1 MQDFSAI
8 KLLLA
13 SPEDMLN
20 WSYGEVQTAETIN
33 YRSLKAEPQGLM
45 CERIF
50 GPIKDYECYCG
61 KYRKK
66 KYKGIVCDKCGVE
79 IAPAKVRRERMGHIK
94 LAVPVVHVW
103 YAYGVPAKLAILL
116 NIPSKKL
123 ISVIYY
129 IRYVVTEIDKEK
141 QQAALKE
148 VDELLEAELTRVDAE
163 YAERLKELGAKLASS
178 KKKQSSKKIS
188 DTDRVDLDKDTDLL
202 SKQNALM
209 KKEVVDAKDEI
220 TKRFEN
226 LRSIVSELHYKSVIS
241 EESYRDLQ
249 QLGTQFFTV
258 DMGASAMEKLLGDLD
273 LPALKMQLEDLYN
286 TTKGAARIQVERR
299 LKLVEGFV
307 RNGLN
312 PQWLVLKVVPVL
324 PADLRPIVALAGG
337 RFAISDVN
345 DLYRRVINR
354 NNRLKELMEIGAPDI
369 ILRNEKRMLQEAFD
383 ALIDNQHRFNKPV
396 LNRMGIPYKSL
407 TEGLRGKKGRFRRN
421 LLGKRVDYSGRAVII
436 PDTNMSLE
444 QCGLPKLLAL
454 EMFKPFVVH
463 KMIAKGL
470 AATIKEAKDLIEAY
484 DSRLWDILEEV
495 ISNRTVMLNR
505 PPTLHKYNIQ
515 AFRPVLVE
523 GSAIRINQLVAPGYN
538 ADFDGDQMSVF
549 LVLSNEALE
558 ETTSAMLSRYNLL
571 KVADGTPIISFAKDM
586 VIGLY
591 NLTSFDEAYV
601 KEKDED
607 YPVFAS
613 RYDVMRAESLGEI
626 NLRQPVRVYIDE
638 KIGTVV
644 SSAGRLIFN
653 ELLPAD
659 FRFVNETVTKKA
671 GNNILQEI
679 VVSHTL
685 EESIAFL
692 DEAKKLSFKYAT
704 LSGFTMSRTDLVTS
718 ANKGEVIEEAKQK
731 ELAIQEQY
739 LMGMLDAKEKGRAV
753 VKLWKDVSDRLSNMV
768 WEHLPEQNPLKL
780 QVTAGANG
788 DKSQAAQI
796 LAMQGVVT
804 DPMGNYVQFP
814 IIGNYAE
821 GLNSYEYFVSARGA
835 RKGAVDTALKTAQS
849 GYMTRKLTD
858 VSQDVIVR
866 MEDCGYEGPGHIISR
881 TDIRDMSFEKRMVG
895 RYLTQDVVGTDK
907 KKTVLAQKGDLITV
921 ELAETLDK
929 AGVEAVWV
937 RSPMLCKAP
946 VGMCA
951 KCYGYDFGLYQT
963 VELGKAVGVIAAQ
976 SISEPMTQMTLRT
989 FHAGGVGSDITS
1001 GIPRIVELIEA
1012 REPKYPALLAGITGK
1027 VQVTEKNIII
1037 TGERQQKKGYV
1048 VQDNDTVHV
1057 EDKKQVSHGDVIFTM
1072 SNGKEVKAIFDGEV
1086 QITGNAIYVVGST
1099 KAQETLTIPSYGEVL
1114 VQNGDTVERGQQL
1127 TSGSVDPKVLSDYKG
1142 LYEAQKYVLD
1152 ECQRVFLDYG
1162 VTLRDLHLE
1171 IITRQMT
1178 KLTKIVDAG
1187 DTGYTR
1193 GTFVNRF
1200 LADFHNEQLE
1210 KAGKKPM
1217 TYITRLLGVT
1227 VISLNAESILSAM
1240 SFQEQVK
1247 VLSEAAIVGRTDF
1260 LRGLKENVII
1270 GRLIPVGKRAIISEI
1285 DKLEELSV

>member
-13 SPEDMLN
+13 SPEDMLS

-33 YRSLKAEPQGLM
+33 YRSLKAEPSGLM

-129 IRYVVTEIDKEK
+129 IRYAVTEIDKEK
-141 QQAALKE
+141 QEDALKE
-148 VDELLEAELTRVDAE
+148 VAEVQTSEIARVDDE
-163 YAERLKELGAKLASS
+163 FAERLKDLGDKLAAA
-178 KKKQSSKKIS
+178 KKKLGSQKLA
-188 DTDRVDLDKDTDLL
+188 DTDRVELEKEVDMA
-202 SKQNALM
+202 SKQNALL
-209 KKEVVDAKDEI
+209 KKEIVDAKEELNAKYDAL
-220 TKRFEN
+220 KV
-226 LRSIVSELHYKSVIS
+226 LVQELHYKSVIS
-241 EESYRDLQ
+241 EESFRELAL
-249 QLGTQFFTV
+249 LGTKFFTV
-258 DMGASAMEKLLGDLD
+258 DMGASAVEKLLGDLD
-273 LPALKMQLEDLYN
+273 LAALKEQLEDQYN

-299 LKLVEGFV
+299 LKLVEGFL
-307 RNGLN
+307 RNNLN

-354 NNRLKELMEIGAPDI
+354 NNRLKDLMEIGAPDI

-463 KMIAKGL
+463 KMITKGL
-470 AATIKEAKDLIEAY
+470 AATIKEAKDLIESY
-484 DSRLWDILEEV
+484 DDRLWDILDEV
-495 ISNRTVMLNR
+495 ISNRTVLLNR

-515 AFRPVLVE
+515 AFKPILVE
-523 GSAIRINQLVAPGYN
+523 GSAIRINQLVGPGYN

-558 ETTSAMLSRYNLL
+558 ETKQQMLSRYNLL

-586 VIGLY
+586 VLGLFH
-591 NLTSFDEAYV
+591 LTSYESELAQ
-601 KEKDED
+601 KDETKS
-607 YPVFAS
+607 PVYAT
-613 RYDVMRAESLGEI
+613 RYDAIRAHYLGELE
-626 NLRQPVRVYIDE
+626 LRRPVRVYVDE

-644 SSAGRLIFN
+644 TSAGRLIFN
-653 ELLPAD
+653 ELLPED
-659 FRFVNETVTKKA
+659 FRFINETVTKKA

-679 VVSHTL
+679 VVTHSL
-685 EESIAFL
+685 EESIEFL
-692 DEAKKLSFKYAT
+692 DLAKRLAFKYAT
-704 LSGFTMSRTDLVTS
+704 LSGFTMSTTDLVTS
-718 ANKGEVIEEAKQK
+718 PKKK
-731 ELAIQEQY
+731 EIIDEGKEKEHAIQEQY
-739 LMGMLDAKEKGRAV
+739 MMGMLDAKEKGRAV
-753 VKLWKDVSDRLSNMV
+753 VKLWKEVTDKLSNQV
-768 WEHLPEQNPLKL
+768 WSELTDDNPLKL

-804 DPMGNYVQFP
+804 DPTGNYVQFP
-814 IIGNYAE
+814 ILGNYAE
-821 GLNSYEYFVSARGA
+821 GLNSFEYFVSARGA

-866 MEDCGYEGPGHIISR
+866 MEDCGYEGEGHVMGR
-881 TDIRDMSFEKRMVG
+881 NDLRDMPFEKRIIG
-895 RYLTQDVVGTDK
+895 RYLAQDVVPEGK
-907 KKTVLAQKGDLITV
+907 KKAVAKVGDLITV
-921 ELAETLDK
+921 ELAKEIEDAK
-929 AGVEAVWV
+929 INEVWV

-951 KCYGYDFGLYQT
+951 KCYGYDFGLYKT

-1012 REPKYPALLAGITGK
+1012 REPKFPALLASISGK

-1037 TGERQQKKGYV
+1037 SGERQQKKGYV
-1048 VQDNDTVHV
+1048 VQENDKVHV
-1057 EDKKQVSHGDVIFTM
+1057 EDKKPVSLGEVLFTM
-1072 SNGKEVKAIFDGEV
+1072 SNDKEVKAPFDGEI
-1086 QITGNAIYVVGST
+1086 QINGNAIYVVGST
-1099 KAQETLTIPSYGEVL
+1099 KASEALAIPSYGDVL
-1114 VQNGDTVERGQQL
+1114 VKDGDTIERGQQL

-1142 LYEAQKYVLD
+1142 LYLAQKYVVD

-1162 VTLRDLHLE
+1162 VNLRDIHLE

-1178 KLTKIVDAG
+1178 KLAKIVDAG
-1187 DTGYTR
+1187 GTGYTR

-1210 KAGKKPM
+1210 KHEKKPM
-1217 TYITRLLGVT
+1217 TYVTRLLGVT
-1227 VISLNAESILSAM
+1227 VISLNAESILAAM

-1247 VLSEAAIVGRTDF
+1247 VLSEAAVVGRTDF

-1270 GRLIPVGKRAIISEI
+1270 GRLIPVGKRAIITEL

>member
-13 SPEDMLN
+13 SPEDMLS

-33 YRSLKAEPQGLM
+33 YRSLKAEPGGLM

-123 ISVIYY
+123 VSVIYY

-141 QQAALKE
+141 QEAALKE
-148 VDELLEAELTRVDAE
+148 IDEVLKSELETVDND
-163 YAERLKELGAKLASS
+163 YAVRLQDRGGKLADSRKKLES
-178 KKKQSSKKIS
+178 KKLA
-188 DTDRVDLDKDTDLL
+188 DVDRAEVEKEEEML
-202 SKQNALM
+202 SKQNALL
-209 KKEVVDAKDEI
+209 KKEVVDAKEEI
-220 TKRFEN
+220 TKRYES
-226 LRSIVSELHYKSVIS
+226 LKVLVQELHYKSVIS
-241 EESYRDLQ
+241 EESYRELI
-249 QLGTQFFTV
+249 QLGTKFFTV
-258 DMGASAMEKLLGDLD
+258 DMGANAIEKLLGDID
-273 LPALKMQLEDLYN
+273 LAALKTQLEDLYN

-299 LKLVEGFV
+299 LKLVEGFL
-307 RNGLN
+307 RNNLD
-312 PQWLVLKVVPVL
+312 PKWLVLQVVPVL

-354 NNRLKELMEIGAPDI
+354 NNRLKELIEIGAPDI

-463 KMIAKGL
+463 KMISKGI

-495 ISNRTVMLNR
+495 ISNRTVLLNR

-515 AFRPVLVE
+515 AFKPILVE
-523 GSAIRINQLVAPGYN
+523 GSAIRINQLVGPGYN

-558 ETTSAMLSRYNLL
+558 ETKTAMLSRYNLL
-571 KVADGTPIISFAKDM
+571 KVADGTPIIAFAKDM
-586 VIGLY
+586 VLGLY
-591 NLTSFDEAYV
+591 NLTSFDAALI
-601 KEKDED
+601 KEDENE
-607 YPVFAS
+607 YPVYAS
-613 RYDVMRAESLGEI
+613 RYDAMRAHYMGELT
-626 NLRQPVRVYIDE
+626 LRQPVRVYIDE
-638 KIGTVV
+638 TVGTAVT
-644 SSAGRLIFN
+644 SAGRLIFN
-653 ELLPAD
+653 ELLPKD
-659 FRFVNETVTKKA
+659 FRFVNEIMTKKA

-679 VVSHTL
+679 VISRSL
-685 EESIAFL
+685 EEAIEFL
-692 DEAKKLSFKYAT
+692 DEAKRLAFKYAT
-704 LSGFTMSRTDLVTS
+704 LSGFTMSKTDLVTS
-718 ANKGEVIEEAKQK
+718 KEKKAIIDEGKDK

-753 VKLWKDVSDRLSNMV
+753 VKLWKDVTEKLSNLV
-768 WEHLPEQNPLKL
+768 WAELKDENPLKL

-796 LAMQGVVT
+796 LALQGVVT

-814 IIGNYAE
+814 ILGNYAE

-866 MEDCGYEGPGHIISR
+866 MEDCGYEGHGHVVSR
-881 TDIRDMSFEKRMVG
+881 SDIRDMPFEKRIIG
-895 RYLTQDVVGTDK
+895 RYLTQDVVAEDK
-907 KKTVLAQKGDLITV
+907 KKTVIAKTGDLITV
-921 ELAETLDK
+921 ELAKEIEDAK
-929 AGVEAVWV
+929 INEVWV

-951 KCYGYDFGLYQT
+951 KCYGYDFGLYKT

-1012 REPKYPALLAGITGK
+1012 REPKFPALLASISGK

-1037 TGERQQKKGYV
+1037 AGEKQQRKSFV
-1048 VQDNDTVHV
+1048 VQEDDKIHV
-1057 EDKKQVSHGDVIFTM
+1057 EDKKKVDMGDVLFTM
-1072 SNGKEVKAIFDGEV
+1072 GNGKEVKAPFDGEV
-1086 QITGNAIYVVGST
+1086 AINGNSLYVIGT
-1099 KAQETLTIPSYGEVL
+1099 TRAQETLTIPSYGEVL
-1114 VQNGDTVERGQQL
+1114 VHDGDVVERGQQL
-1127 TSGSVDPKVLSDYKG
+1127 TSGSVDPKVLSDLKG
-1142 LYEAQKYVLD
+1142 LYLAQKYVLD

-1162 VTLRDLHLE
+1162 VNLRDIHLE

-1178 KLTKIVDAG
+1178 KLAKIVDAG
-1187 DTGYTR
+1187 GTGYTR

-1200 LADFHNEQLE
+1200 LADFHNEQLVKQE
-1210 KAGKKPM
+1210 KTPM
-1217 TYITRLLGVT
+1217 TYVTRLLGVT
-1227 VISLNAESILSAM
+1227 VISLNAESILAAM

-1247 VLSEAAIVGRTDF
+1247 VLSEAAVVGRTDF

>member
-13 SPEDMLN
+13 SPEDILS
-20 WSYGEVQTAETIN
+20 WSFGEVQSAETIN
-33 YRSLKAEPQGLM
+33 YRSLKAEPGGLM

-50 GPIKDYECYCG
+50 GPVKDFECYCG

-123 ISVIYY
+123 VSVIYY
-129 IRYVVTEIDKEK
+129 IRYVVTEIDKA
-141 QQAALKE
+141 QQEAALVE
-148 VDELLEAELTRVDAE
+148 VDEVLKRELERIDNEFAV
-163 YAERLKELGAKLASS
+163 RLQEVGTNLDEAKKKLGS
-178 KKKQSSKKIS
+178 KKVADK
-188 DTDRVDLDKDTDLL
+188 DRVDLEKDADQM
-202 SKQNALM
+202 SKKNALL
-209 KKEVVDAKDEI
+209 KKEIVDAKEEI
-220 TKRFEN
+220 TKKYES
-226 LRSIVSELHYKSVIS
+226 LKLIVQELHYKSVIS
-241 EESYRDLQ
+241 EESFRELAT
-249 QLGTQFFTV
+249 LGTRFFTV
-258 DMGASAMEKLLGDLD
+258 DMGASAIEKLLGDLD
-273 LPALKMQLEDLYN
+273 LVKLKEQLEDQYN
-286 TTKGAARIQVERR
+286 TTKGAQRLQVERR

-307 RNGLN
+307 RNNLD
-312 PQWLVLKVVPVL
+312 PRWLVMKVVPVL
-324 PADLRPIVALAGG
+324 PADLRPIVPLAGG
-337 RFAISDVN
+337 RFATHDAN
-345 DLYRRVINR
+345 DLYRRLINR
-354 NNRLKELMEIGAPDI
+354 NNRLKELVEIGAPDI

-396 LNRMGIPYKSL
+396 LNRMSIPYKSL

-463 KMIAKGL
+463 KMIAKGI

-484 DSRLWDILEEV
+484 DQRVWDILEEV
-495 ISNRTVMLNR
+495 ISNRTVLLNR

-515 AFRPVLVE
+515 AFKPILVE
-523 GSAIRINQLVAPGYN
+523 GAAIRINQLVGPGYN

-549 LVLSNEALE
+549 LVLSDEALE
-558 ETTSAMLSRYNLL
+558 ETKTAMLSRFNLL
-571 KVADGTPIISFAKDM
+571 KVADGSPIISFAKDM
-586 VIGLY
+586 VLGLY
-591 NLTSFDEAYV
+591 NLTSFAASLVLEDDSKYPAY
-601 KEKDED
+601 
-607 YPVFAS
+607 AN
-613 RYDVMRAESLGEI
+613 RYDAMRAHYMGQVS
-626 NLRQPVRVYIDE
+626 LRQPMHVFIDE
-638 KIGTVV
+638 TVGV
-644 SSAGRLIFN
+644 VLTTPGRLIFN
-653 ELLPAD
+653 ELLPKD
-659 FRFVNETVTKKA
+659 FRFVNEVLTKKN
-671 GNNILQEI
+671 GNAILQEI

-685 EESIAFL
+685 EEAIDFL
-692 DEAKKLSFKYAT
+692 DKAKELAFKYAT
-704 LSGFTMSRTDLVTS
+704 LSGFTMSTTDLQTS
-718 ANKGEVIEEAKQK
+718 PRKKQIIEDGKAK
-731 ELAIQEQY
+731 ELAIQQQY
-739 LMGMLDAKEKGRAV
+739 LMGLLDSKEKGRAV
-753 VKLWKDVSDRLSNMV
+753 VKLWQGISSELSDLV
-768 WEHLPEQNPLKL
+768 WKELPDANPLKL

-788 DKSQAAQI
+788 DKTQAAQI

-804 DPMGNYVQFP
+804 DPTGNYVQFP

-866 MEDCGYEGPGHIISR
+866 LDDCGYEGPGHVISR
-881 TDIRDMSFEKRMVG
+881 TDVRDMSFDKRIVG
-895 RYLTQDVVGTDK
+895 RYL
-907 KKTVLAQKGDLITV
+907 AQEVKNPETSEVIAAAGDLVTV
-921 ELAETLDK
+921 ELAKVIDGANLQE
-929 AGVEAVWV
+929 VWV
-937 RSPMLCKAP
+937 RSPMLCQAP

-951 KCYGYDFGLYQT
+951 KCYGYDFGLYKT

-989 FHAGGVGSDITS
+989 FHAGGVGSDITT

-1012 REPKYPALLAGITGK
+1012 REPKFPALLASISGTA
-1027 VQVTEKNIII
+1027 QVTEKNIII
-1037 TGERQQKKGYV
+1037 SGERQQKKVFV
-1048 VQDNDTVHV
+1048 VQENDKLHV
-1057 EDKKQVSHGDVIFTM
+1057 ENNKPVDFGEVVFTM
-1072 SNGKEVKAIFDGEV
+1072 SNGKEVKAPFDGIIAV
-1086 QITGNAIYVVGST
+1086 NGNSVSVIGST
-1099 KAQETLTIPSYGEVL
+1099 KATETLAIPAYGEVL
-1114 VQNGDTVERGQQL
+1114 IHDGDTVERGQQL
-1127 TSGSVDPKVLSDYKG
+1127 TSGSIDPKIISDLKG
-1142 LYEAQKYVLD
+1142 LYIAQKYVLD

-1162 VTLRDLHLE
+1162 VVLRDIHLE

-1178 KLTKIVDAG
+1178 KLAKIVDAG

-1200 LADFHNEQLE
+1200 LADFHNSQLE
-1210 KAGKKPM
+1210 KQEKKKM
-1217 TYITRLLGVT
+1217 TYVTRLLGVT
-1227 VISLNAESILSAM
+1227 VISLNAESILAAM

-1247 VLSEAAIVGRTDF
+1247 VLSDAAIVGRTDF

>member
-13 SPEDMLN
+13 SPEDMLS

-33 YRSLKAEPQGLM
+33 YRSLKAEPGGLM

-123 ISVIYY
+123 VSVIYY
-129 IRYVVTEIDKEK
+129 IRYVVTEIEK
-141 QQAALKE
+141 SKQEEALVE
-148 VDELLEAELTRVDAE
+148 VETQLKAELEKVDAD
-163 YAERLKELGAKLASS
+163 YATRLEELGTKLAAAKKKMDS
-178 KKKQSSKKIS
+178 KKLADK
-188 DTDRVDLDKDTDLL
+188 DRVDLEKEADMV

-209 KKEVVDAKDEI
+209 KKEVIDAKDEI
-220 TKRFEN
+220 TKRFES
-226 LRSIVSELHYKSVIS
+226 LKLLVEELHYKSVIS
-241 EESYRDLQ
+241 EESYRELL
-249 QLGTQFFTV
+249 QLGTKFFTV
-258 DMGASAMEKLLGDLD
+258 DMGASAIETLLGDLD
-273 LPALKMQLEDLYN
+273 LAKLEEQLEDQYN

-299 LKLVEGFV
+299 LKLVEGFR
-307 RNGLN
+307 RNNLD
-312 PQWLVLKVVPVL
+312 PRWLVLKVVPVL

-454 EMFKPFVVH
+454 EMFKPFVIH
-463 KMIAKGL
+463 KMIAKGI

-484 DSRLWDILEEV
+484 DQRLWDILEEV
-495 ISNRTVMLNR
+495 ISTRTVLLNR

-515 AFRPVLVE
+515 AFKPILVE
-523 GSAIRINQLVAPGYN
+523 GSAIRINQLVGPGYN

-558 ETTSAMLSRYNLL
+558 ETKNTMLSRYNLL

-586 VIGLY
+586 VLGLY
-591 NLTSFDEAYV
+591 HLTSFDKTMENA
-601 KEKDED
+601 DESK
-607 YPVFAS
+607 YKTYATK
-613 RYDVMRAESLGEI
+613 YDAMRAHYLGELE
-626 NLRQPVRVYIDE
+626 LRQPVHVLVDD
-638 KIGTVV
+638 TVGNV
-644 SSAGRLIFN
+644 VTSAGRLIFN
-653 ELLPAD
+653 ELLPTG
-659 FRFVNETVTKKA
+659 FRFLNETMTKKV

-679 VVSHTL
+679 VISNTL
-685 EESIAFL
+685 EEAIEFL
-692 DEAKKLSFKYAT
+692 DLAKRLAFKYAT
-704 LSGFTMSRTDLVTS
+704 LSGFTMSKTDLVTS
-718 ANKGEVIEEAKQK
+718 KRKPEIIAHGK
-731 ELAIQEQY
+731 EKEFEIQEQF
-739 LMGMLDAKEKGRAV
+739 MNGMLDAKEKGRAV
-753 VKLWKDVSDRLSNMV
+753 VKLWKDITDQLSNNV
-768 WEHLPEQNPLKL
+768 WEELADENPLKL

-866 MEDCGYEGPGHIISR
+866 VDDCGYDGPGHVISR
-881 TDIRDMSFEKRMVG
+881 TDIRDMSFEKRIIG
-895 RYLTQDVVGTDK
+895 RYLTQDVK
-907 KKTVLAQKGDLITV
+907 KPETEEVIAPMGELITT
-921 ELAETLDK
+921 ELAKVIDAAK
-929 AGVEAVWV
+929 VDSVWV

-951 KCYGYDFGLYQT
+951 KCYGYDFGLYKT

-1012 REPKYPALLAGITGK
+1012 REPKFPAVLASISGK
-1027 VQVTEKNIII
+1027 VQLTEKNIII
-1037 TGERQQKKGYV
+1037 FGEKQQRKGYV
-1048 VQDNDTVHV
+1048 VQENDKIHV
-1057 EDKKQVSHGDVIFTM
+1057 EDKKPVTLGDVLFTM
-1072 SNGKEVKAIFDGEV
+1072 GNGKEIKAPFDGEV
-1086 QITGNAIYVVGST
+1086 QINGNAIFVVGTT
-1099 KAQETLTIPSYGEVL
+1099 KATESLQIPSYGEVL
-1114 VQNGDTVERGQQL
+1114 VQDGDEIERGQQL
-1127 TSGSVDPKVLSDYKG
+1127 TSGSVDPKVLSDYRG
-1142 LYEAQKYVLD
+1142 LYLAQKYVLD

-1162 VTLRDLHLE
+1162 VNLRDIHLE

-1178 KLTKIVDAG
+1178 KLAKIVDAG
-1187 DTGYTR
+1187 STGYTR

-1210 KAGKKPM
+1210 KNEKKPM
-1217 TYITRLLGVT
+1217 TYVTRLLGVT
-1227 VISLNAESILSAM
+1227 VISLNAESILAAM

>member
-13 SPEDMLN
+13 SPEDVLN

-33 YRSLKAEPQGLM
+33 YRSLKAEPGGLM

-50 GPIKDYECYCG
+50 GPTKDFECYCG

-116 NIPSKKL
+116 GIPSKKL
-123 ISVIYY
+123 VSVIYY
-129 IRYVVTEIDKEK
+129 IRYIVTEIEKEK
-141 QQAALKE
+141 QDAALEEVAEMLKTELENVDTEYATRLQELQSTLDEMKKKLEAKKVDAKDRVELEKE
-148 VDELLEAELTRVDAE
+148 VEQL
-163 YAERLKELGAKLASS
+163 S
-178 KKKQSSKKIS
+178 KK
-188 DTDRVDLDKDTDLL
+188 
-202 SKQNALM
+202 NALL
-209 KKEVVDAKDEI
+209 KKEVVDAKEEL
-220 TKRFEN
+220 TKKYDN
-226 LRSIVSELHYKSVIS
+226 LKVLVQELHYKSVIS
-241 EESYRDLQ
+241 EESYRELI
-249 QLGTQFFTV
+249 QLGTKFFTV
-258 DMGASAMEKLLGDLD
+258 DMGASAIEKLLGDLD
-273 LPALKMQLEDLYN
+273 LNKLKAQLEDAYN
-286 TTKGAARIQVERR
+286 TTKGAARLQVERR

-307 RNGLN
+307 RNALD
-312 PQWLVLKVVPVL
+312 PRWLVMKVVPVL

-354 NNRLKELMEIGAPDI
+354 NNRLKELMDIGAPDI

-396 LNRMGIPYKSL
+396 LNRMSIPYKSL

-463 KMIAKGL
+463 KMIAKGI

-484 DSRLWDILEEV
+484 DQRVWDILEEV
-495 ISNRTVMLNR
+495 ISNRTVLLNR

-515 AFRPVLVE
+515 AFKPMLVE
-523 GSAIRINQLVAPGYN
+523 GEAIRINQLVGPGFN

-558 ETTSAMLSRYNLL
+558 ETKTAMLSRYNLL

-591 NLTSFDEAYV
+591 NLTSFNDSMV
-601 KEKDED
+601 EKDENK
-607 YPVFAS
+607 YKAFSS
-613 RYDVMRAESLGEI
+613 RYDAIAAQALGEI
-626 NLRQPVRVYIDE
+626 DLRQPVRVYIDD

-644 SSAGRLIFN
+644 TSAGRLIFN
-653 ELLPAD
+653 ELMPEG
-659 FRFVNETVTKKA
+659 FRFVNDILTKKN
-671 GNNILQEI
+671 GNAILQDII
-679 VVSHTL
+679 VSYSL
-685 EESIAFL
+685 EEAIAFL
-692 DEAKKLSFKYAT
+692 DEAKRLAFKYAT
-704 LSGFTMSRTDLVTS
+704 LSGFTMNRTDLVTS
-718 ANKGEVIEEAKQK
+718 PKKQEIIDDAKEK
-731 ELAIQEQY
+731 ELVIQQQY
-739 LMGMLDAKEKGRAV
+739 LMGLLDAKEKGRAV
-753 VKLWKDVSDRLSNMV
+753 VSLWKGVSDQLANMI
-768 WEHLPEQNPLKL
+768 WEELPAENPLKL

-796 LAMQGVVT
+796 LAMQGVLT
-804 DPMGNYVQFP
+804 DPMGNYVNFP
-814 IIGNYAE
+814 ILGNYAE

-866 MEDCGYEGPGHIISR
+866 VDDCGYDGHGHVVSR
-881 TDIRDMSFEKRMVG
+881 NDVRDMSFDKRITG
-895 RYLTQDVVGTDK
+895 RYLAQDVTMPDSDEVIAK
-907 KKTVLAQKGDLITV
+907 KGDLVTV
-921 ELAETLDK
+921 ELAKVIDGAKVNEI
-929 AGVEAVWV
+929 WV
-937 RSPMLCKAP
+937 RSPMLCKSP
-946 VGMCA
+946 VGMCS

-989 FHAGGVGSDITS
+989 FHAGGVGSDITT

-1012 REPKYPALLAGITGK
+1012 REPKYPAVLATISGK
-1027 VQVTEKNIII
+1027 VHLTEKAIIV
-1037 TGERQQKKGYV
+1037 TGERTQRKSYV
-1048 VQDNDTVHV
+1048 IQENDKLVA
-1057 EDKKQVSHGDVIFTM
+1057 EDGKRVDMGEVIFEM
-1072 SNGKEVKAIFDGEV
+1072 SNGQIIKAAFDGDVTVSGNSVTLSGSVKA
-1086 QITGNAIYVVGST
+1086 T
-1099 KAQETLTIPSYGEVL
+1099 ETLQIPSYGELL
-1114 VQNGDTVERGQQL
+1114 VQEGDTVERGQQL
-1127 TSGSVDPKVLSDYKG
+1127 TSGSVDPKVLSDLKG
-1142 LYEAQKYVLD
+1142 LYAAQKYVLD

-1162 VTLRDLHLE
+1162 VVLRDIHLE

-1178 KLTKIVDAG
+1178 KLAKIVDAG

-1200 LADFHNEQLE
+1200 LADFHNEQLQ
-1210 KAGKKPM
+1210 AGAKKPM
-1217 TYITRLLGVT
+1217 TYVTRLLGVT
-1227 VISLNAESILSAM
+1227 VISLNAESILAAM

>member
-1 MQDFSAI
+1 
-8 KLLLA
+8 
-13 SPEDMLN
+13 
-20 WSYGEVQTAETIN
+20 
-33 YRSLKAEPQGLM
+33 M

-141 QQAALKE
+141 QDVA
-148 VDELLEAELTRVDAE
+148 LLEVAEMQKAELEKIDAD
-163 YAERLKELGAKLASS
+163 YAVRLKELGAKLDTAKKKVAS
-178 KKKQSSKKIS
+178 KKLADK
-188 DTDRVDLDKDTDLL
+188 DRVDVEKDGDML
-202 SKQNALM
+202 SKQNALL

-220 TKRFEN
+220 TKRFDA
-226 LRSIVSELHYKSVIS
+226 LKVLVQELHYKSVVS
-241 EESYRDLQ
+241 EESYRELIL
-249 QLGTQFFTV
+249 LGTKFFTV
-258 DMGASAMEKLLGDLD
+258 DMGASAVEKLLGDLD
-273 LPALKMQLEDLYN
+273 LKALNDQLEDQYN
-286 TTKGAARIQVERR
+286 TTKAAARIQVERR
-299 LKLVEGFV
+299 LKLVEGFL
-307 RNGLN
+307 RNNLN

-354 NNRLKELMEIGAPDI
+354 NNRLKDLMEIGAPDI

-444 QCGLPKLLAL
+444 ECGLPKLLAL

-463 KMIAKGL
+463 KMIVKGI
-470 AATIKEAKDLIEAY
+470 AATIKEAKDLIESY

-495 ISNRTVMLNR
+495 ISVRTVLLNR

-515 AFRPVLVE
+515 AFKPILVE
-523 GSAIRINQLVAPGYN
+523 GSAIRINQLVNSGFN

-558 ETTSAMLSRYNLL
+558 ETKTAMLSRFNLL

-586 VIGLY
+586 VLGLY
-591 NLTSFDEAYV
+591 NLTSLDRKFDKV
-601 KEKDED
+601 KELDT
-607 YPVFAS
+607 PVFAS
-613 RYDVMRAESLGEI
+613 RYDAMRAHHLGEL
-626 NLRQPVRVYIDE
+626 NLRQKTRVYLGD
-638 KIGTVV
+638 KLGTVV
-644 SSAGRLIFN
+644 TTAGRLIFN
-653 ELLPAD
+653 ELLPKD
-659 FRFVNETVTKKA
+659 FRFVNEVLTKKG
-671 GNNILQEI
+671 GNSILQEI
-679 VVSHTL
+679 VIKYSLDETV
-685 EESIAFL
+685 EFL
-692 DEAKKLSFKYAT
+692 DAAKRLSFKYAT
-704 LSGFTMSRTDLVTS
+704 LSGFSMSTTDLVTPIVKKDIIS
-718 ANKGEVIEEAKQK
+718 EGKRQEMV
-731 ELAIQEQY
+731 IQEQFQS
-739 LMGMLDAKEKGRAV
+739 GMLDAKEKGRAV
-753 VKLWKDVSDRLSNMV
+753 IKLWQEVKKKFADLV
-768 WEHLPEQNPLKL
+768 WEDMAEENPLKL

-788 DKSQAAQI
+788 DKEMVAQI
-796 LAMQGVVT
+796 MAMQGVVT

-814 IIGNYAE
+814 IIGNYAD

-866 MEDCGYEGPGHIISR
+866 MDDCGYDGPGHVIAR
-881 TDIRDMSFEKRMVG
+881 TDVRDMSFDKRMTG
-895 RYLTQDVVGTDK
+895 RYLAQDVLSAK
-907 KKTVLAQKGDLITV
+907 KKVLAKAGDLMTV
-921 ELAETLDK
+921 EVAKELDDAK
-929 AGVEAVWV
+929 VEEIWV

-951 KCYGYDFGLYQT
+951 KCYGYDFGVYKPI
-963 VELGKAVGVIAAQ
+963 ELGKAVGVIAAQ

-1012 REPKYPALLAGITGK
+1012 REPKFPALLASISGK
-1027 VQVTEKNIII
+1027 VQVTEKNVIIY
-1037 TGERQQKKGYV
+1037 GERQQKKGYV
-1048 VQDNDTVHV
+1048 IQDNDKVHV
-1057 EDKKQVSHGDVIFTM
+1057 EDKKPVTTGDLLFTM
-1072 SNGKEVKAIFDGEV
+1072 GNGKEVKSPFDGAI
-1086 QITGNAIYVVGST
+1086 QINGNSISVVGSV
-1099 KAQETLTIPSYGEVL
+1099 KAHETLAIPSYGELWVKD
-1114 VQNGDTVERGQQL
+1114 GDVVERGQQL
-1127 TSGSVDPKVLSDYKG
+1127 SSGSVDPKVLSDYRG
-1142 LYEAQKYVLD
+1142 LYIAQKYVVD

-1162 VTLRDLHLE
+1162 VNLRDIHLE

-1178 KLTKIVDAG
+1178 KLAKIVDAG
-1187 DTGYTR
+1187 GTGYTR

-1200 LADFHNEQLE
+1200 LADFHNLQLE
-1210 KAGKKPM
+1210 KKEKKPM
-1217 TYITRLLGVT
+1217 TYVTRLLGVT
-1227 VISLNAESILSAM
+1227 VISLNAESILAAM

-1247 VLSEAAIVGRTDF
+1247 VLSEAAVVGRTDF

-1270 GRLIPVGKRAIISEI
+1270 GRLIPVGKRAIITEI
-1285 DKLEELSV
+1285 DKLEELSI

>member
-13 SPEDMLN
+13 SPEDILS

-33 YRSLKAEPQGLM
+33 YRSLKAEPAGLM

-129 IRYVVTEIDKEK
+129 IRYVVTEVDKEK
-141 QQAALKE
+141 QAEALVE
-148 VDELLEAELTRVDAE
+148 VADLLKTELEQVDND
-163 YAERLKELGAKLASS
+163 YAERLQDLGGKLAAAKKKAES
-178 KKKQSSKKIS
+178 KKLA
-188 DTDRVDLDKDTDLL
+188 DADRVEVEKEVDLL

-209 KKEVVDAKDEI
+209 KKEVVDAKEEI
-220 TKRFEN
+220 TKKYEN
-226 LRSIVSELHYKSVIS
+226 LKALVEELHYKSVVS
-241 EESYRDLQ
+241 EESYRELA
-249 QLGTQFFTV
+249 QLGTKFFTV
-258 DMGASAMEKLLGDLD
+258 DMGASAVEKLLGDLD
-273 LPALKMQLEDLYN
+273 LGALKTQLEDQYN

-299 LKLVEGFV
+299 LKLVEGFH

-312 PQWLVLKVVPVL
+312 PQWLVFKVVPVL

-463 KMIAKGL
+463 KMIAKGI

-495 ISNRTVMLNR
+495 ISTRTVLLNR

-515 AFRPVLVE
+515 AFKPILVE
-523 GSAIRINQLVAPGYN
+523 GSAIRINQLVGPGYN

-549 LVLSNEALE
+549 LVLSDEALA
-558 ETTSAMLSRYNLL
+558 ETKDQMLSRYNLL

-586 VIGLY
+586 VLGLY
-591 NLTSFDEAYV
+591 NLTTFDVQYV
-601 KEKDED
+601 KDNEEE
-607 YPVFAS
+607 YQPYAT
-613 RYDVMRAESLGEI
+613 RYDAIRAHYMGELP
-626 NLRQPVRVYIDE
+626 LRQPVRVFIDA
-638 KIGTVV
+638 KVGTVV
-644 SSAGRLIFN
+644 TSAGRLIFN
-653 ELLPAD
+653 ELLPD
-659 FRFVNETVTKKA
+659 GYRFVNEIMTKKA

-679 VVSHTL
+679 VISHTL
-685 EESIAFL
+685 EEAINFL
-692 DEAKKLSFKYAT
+692 DEAKRLSFKYAT
-704 LSGFTMSRTDLVTS
+704 LSGFTMSTTDLVTS
-718 ANKGEVIEEAKQK
+718 KQKKEIIEEGKQK
-731 ELAIQEQY
+731 ELTIQEQY

-753 VKLWKDVSDRLSNMV
+753 IKLWKDITERLSNMV
-768 WEHLPEQNPLKL
+768 WEDLTEENPLKL

-866 MEDCGYEGPGHIISR
+866 MEDCGYVGEGHVVSR
-881 TDIRDMSFEKRMVG
+881 TDVRDMPFDKRIIG
-895 RYLTQDVVGTDK
+895 RYLAQDVTVGK
-907 KKTVLAQKGDLITV
+907 KKLADAGDVVTV
-921 ELAETLDK
+921 ELAEEIDK
-929 AGVEAVWV
+929 AKVDEIWV

-951 KCYGYDFGLYQT
+951 KCYGYDFGLYKT

-1012 REPKYPALLAGITGK
+1012 REPKFPALLASISGK

-1037 TGERQQKKGYV
+1037 AGEKQQRKGYV
-1048 VQDNDTVHV
+1048 VQENDTVHV
-1057 EDKKQVSHGDVIFTM
+1057 EDKKEVSLGEVIFTM
-1072 SNGKEVKAIFDGEV
+1072 GNGKEVKAPFSGEV
-1086 QITGNAIYVVGST
+1086 QINGNAIYVVGT
-1099 KAQETLTIPSYGEVL
+1099 VKAQETLTIPPYGEVL
-1114 VQNGDTVERGQQL
+1114 VQNGDSVERGQQL
-1127 TSGSVDPKVLSDYKG
+1127 TSGSVDPKVLSDLRG
-1142 LYEAQKYVLD
+1142 LYIAQKYVLD

-1162 VTLRDLHLE
+1162 VNLRDIHLE

-1178 KLTKIVDAG
+1178 KLAKIVDAG
-1187 DTGYTR
+1187 GTGYTR

-1210 KAGKKPM
+1210 KNEKKAM
-1217 TYITRLLGVT
+1217 TYVTRLLGVT
-1227 VISLNAESILSAM
+1227 VISLNAESILASM

-1247 VLSEAAIVGRTDF
+1247 VLSEAAVVGRTDF

>member
-1 MQDFSAI
+1 MQDFNAI

-13 SPEDMLN
+13 SPEDMLS

-33 YRSLKAEPQGLM
+33 YRSLKAEPSGLM

-123 ISVIYY
+123 VSVIYY
-129 IRYVVTEIDKEK
+129 IRYVVTEIEKEK
-141 QQAALKE
+141 QDEALKE
-148 VDELLEAELTRVDAE
+148 IAEVQAAELQKVDDDFA
-163 YAERLKELGAKLASS
+163 ARLKDLGEKLDAAKKKLGSKKLAD
-178 KKKQSSKKIS
+178 K
-188 DTDRVDLDKDTDLL
+188 DRAELEKEVDLA

-209 KKEVVDAKDEI
+209 KKEVVDAKDELN
-220 TKRFEN
+220 KKFDS
-226 LRSIVSELHYKSVIS
+226 LKVLVQELHYKSVIS
-241 EESYRDLQ
+241 EESYRELA
-249 QLGTQFFTV
+249 QLGTKFFTV
-258 DMGASAMEKLLGDLD
+258 DMGASAVEKLLGDLD
-273 LPALKMQLEDLYN
+273 LQALKEQLEDQYN

-299 LKLVEGFV
+299 LKLVEGFL
-307 RNGLN
+307 RNNLN

-354 NNRLKELMEIGAPDI
+354 NNRLKDLMEIGAPDI

-463 KMIAKGL
+463 KMISKGL
-470 AATIKEAKDLIEAY
+470 AATIKEAKDLIESY
-484 DSRLWDILEEV
+484 DDRLWDILDEV
-495 ISNRTVMLNR
+495 ISNRTVLLNR

-515 AFRPVLVE
+515 AFKPILVE
-523 GSAIRINQLVAPGYN
+523 GSAIRINQLVGPGYN

-558 ETTSAMLSRYNLL
+558 ETKDQMLSRYNLL

-586 VIGLY
+586 VLGLY
-591 NLTSFDEAYV
+591 NLTSFDQKLEL
-601 KEKDED
+601 KDESKYQVYATRFD
-607 YPVFAS
+607 AI
-613 RYDVMRAESLGEI
+613 RAHYLGELP
-626 NLRQPVRVYIDE
+626 LRQPVRVFVNE
-638 KIGTVV
+638 NVGVAVT
-644 SSAGRLIFN
+644 SAGRLIFN
-653 ELLPAD
+653 ELLPKD
-659 FRFVNETVTKKA
+659 FRFINETVTKKA

-679 VVSHTL
+679 VVTHSL
-685 EESIAFL
+685 EESIEFL
-692 DEAKKLSFKYAT
+692 DLAKRLAFKYAT
-704 LSGFTMSRTDLVTS
+704 LSGFTMSTTDLVTS
-718 ANKGEVIEEAKQK
+718 KHKKQVIDEGKEKEVV
-731 ELAIQEQY
+731 IQEQF
-739 LMGMLDAKEKGRAV
+739 MSGMLDSKEKGRAV
-753 VKLWKDVSDRLSNMV
+753 VKLWKDVTEKLSNMV
-768 WEHLPEQNPLKL
+768 WEELPDDNPLKA
-780 QVTAGANG
+780 QVTMGATG

-821 GLNSYEYFVSARGA
+821 GLNSFEYFVSARGA

-866 MEDCGYEGPGHIISR
+866 MEDCGFVGEGHVVSR
-881 TDIRDMSFEKRMVG
+881 SDIRDMPFEKRIIG
-895 RYLTQDVVGTDK
+895 RYLAQDVVADGK
-907 KKTVLAQKGDLITV
+907 KKVIAKTGDLVTV
-921 ELAETLDK
+921 ELAKVIEDAK
-929 AGVEAVWV
+929 VNEIWV
-937 RSPMLCKAP
+937 RSPMLCKSP

-1012 REPKYPALLAGITGK
+1012 REPKFPALLASISGK
-1027 VQVTEKNIII
+1027 VQMTEKNIII
-1037 TGERQQKKGYV
+1037 SGERQQKKGYV
-1048 VQDNDTVHV
+1048 VQENDTVHV
-1057 EDKKQVSHGDVIFTM
+1057 EDKKPVTLGDLLFTM
-1072 SNGKEVKAIFDGEV
+1072 SNGKEVKAPFDGEV
-1086 QITGNAIYVVGST
+1086 QINGNAIYVVGTS
-1099 KAQETLTIPSYGEVL
+1099 KASEALAIPSYGDVL
-1114 VQNGDTVERGQQL
+1114 VKDGDVVERGQQL
-1127 TSGSVDPKVLSDYKG
+1127 TSGSVDPKVLSDYRG
-1142 LYEAQKYVLD
+1142 LYAAQKYVVD

-1162 VTLRDLHLE
+1162 VNLRDVHLE

-1178 KLTKIVDAG
+1178 KLAKIVDAG
-1187 DTGYTR
+1187 GTGYTR

-1210 KAGKKPM
+1210 KQEKKPM
-1217 TYITRLLGVT
+1217 TYVTRLLGVT
-1227 VISLNAESILSAM
+1227 VISLNAESILAAM

-1247 VLSEAAIVGRTDF
+1247 VLSEAAVVGRTDF